1 MRFLRCLSNLKR
13 GVNTHKVEI
22 YQTLINNEESLP
34 NGDLITI
41 ETFQDWGM
49 SEERISKILAEEE
62 GYVSEPPPIETDP
75 IEDDGS
81 CDVFNQKFTE
91 QA

>member
-1 MRFLRCLSNLKR
+1 MPLNRNQLSNLKR

-62 GYVSEPPPIETDP
+62 GYVSR
-75 IEDDGS
+75 
-81 CDVFNQKFTE
+81 QKRMTLGKYVLPKP
-91 QA
+91 